1 AGAGKGRATWWKI
14 GELNQPGV
22 LAGAVS
28 MAMRAKLIVVATRG
42 AEGLPL
48 PFYVWVNGWL
58 PHRFSAAGALV
69 ALLGTPEE
77 PGCQPGRVKDY
88 LRAAARLGRLDFLM
102 QEHKRAEKAPNTKL
116 QAPEKLQLPGS
127 KPALLKGHSRGRR
140 RLE

>member
-1 AGAGKGRATWWKI
+1 MELAPLRRKMKTPAIRQGSVPEQITGLDKLGIAGLGAGNGLNVVLVYEEAETRQWAREVYERVSKFAGAGKVRATWWKI

-58 PHRFSAAGALV
+58 PHRFSAAGA
-69 ALLGTPEE
+69 
-77 PGCQPGRVKDY
+77 
-88 LRAAARLGRLDFLM
+88 
-102 QEHKRAEKAPNTKL
+102 
-116 QAPEKLQLPGS
+116 
-127 KPALLKGHSRGRR
+127 
-140 RLE
+140 